1 MTEAQ
6 KILEHFSGS
15 DLEDSFHQIIRDAGV
30 PLSDRERRMA
40 EVFYFAG
47 ASGVFGLQDKAWKIA
62 EHVGVGIE
70 EKATLYEVACLR
82 LQEEITTHG
91 TERMIQALLNILRKA
106 QK

>member
-1 MTEAQ
+1 MTESQ

-15 DLEDSFHQIIRDAGV
+15 DLEDSFHKLIRDAGV
-30 PLSDRERRMA
+30 PLSDRERRLA

-47 ASGVFGLQDKAWKIA
+47 ASTTFSLQDKAWKIA
-62 EHVGVGIE
+62 EHVGMSLE
-70 EKATLYEVACLR
+70 EKAELYEAACLR